1 MEILIKNQQKI
12 TKINQRKIKEIIEK
26 VLQHLKVD
34 EKIEVSILFTTD
46 KFIKSLNEKYRGINE
61 PTDVLAFSLWE
72 GMVKSPEADGNMLL
86 GDIIISTETA
96 KRQANVL
103 NHSVEKEIIILL
115 IHGLL
120 HLISYDHERKRD
132 NKIMRKKED
141 ELLKTFDL

>member
-1 MEILIKNQQKI
+1 M
-12 TKINQRKIKEIIEK
+12 

-34 EKIEVSILFTTD
+34 EKTEISVLFTDD
-46 KFIKSLNEKYRGINE
+46 KFIRSLNNKYRGINE
-61 PTDVLAFSLWE
+61 PTDVLTFSLQE
-72 GMVKSPEADGNMLL
+72 GVVKSPEVDGNKPL

-96 KRQANVL
+96 QRQSNVF

-120 HLISYDHERKRD
+120 HLIGYDHERERD
-132 NKIMRKKED
+132 NKIMRKRED